1 MKKKLTLLPL
11 KTFYINLVMLNIFL
25 LHIQLYTRK
34 IIFEL
39 IYLILQNTYIHI
51 WYGDVD
57 FSSVKN
63 KY

>member
-1 MKKKLTLLPL
+1 
-11 KTFYINLVMLNIFL
+11 MLNIFL